1 MNNFFKKIIGGF
13 LLIVGFVL
21 ILNSAGITGFAVFDG
36 VNKDLGSMIGLVFVI
51 VGITLLT
58 SAHEMYR
65 ERESKLKQVLG
76 REYDLLSEHDK
87 NTINKSYRRY
97 LEGKEKDVKYN
108 VREEAIRLLNPAGI
122 ALEERRIYTRPREL
136 ISLAI
141 KCGYG
146 TEKGAAEGTNILDKN
161 GDLLTVIPK
170 HDVDKRTAK
179 RIMKDYATGEPSY
192 RKERFE
198 KNKS

>member
-146 TEKGAAEGTNILDKN
+146 TE
-161 GDLLTVIPK
+161 
-170 HDVDKRTAK
+170 
-179 RIMKDYATGEPSY
+179 
-192 RKERFE
+192 
-198 KNKS
+198 